1 MDANVSGERGKPG
14 APSSSGSERPSLSAR
29 AFSILAA
36 WPEVPTARRTAIE
49 AALTLASLLA
59 ATLLGFWFD
68 SLGMGE
74 APVVII
80 YVLSVQVVALVTTRR
95 LHCVIATAAS
105 VLLFN
110 YFFIDPRLSLH
121 AWGPQYP
128 GAFAVMG
135 IVALL
140 SSTLAMSLRHHAHL
154 AQENSR
160 LMAFLL
166 QTDHLLQDCSSADQ
180 IVDAAGRQLA
190 ALLGRDVVWYEA
202 TDAGLTPVRFFSPA
216 EGEETVGETPGSSGR
231 DGDRMGSGGA
241 HSTAVAPRTPVPAPA
256 HPTQASLP
264 PDVPL
269 ELPVAMRALENGVP
283 AGRGTDGFAAASGLY
298 APVGDPHHPDGVMG
312 IVVGDHDLTPG
323 QRDVAMAVLGETG
336 LALGRERA
344 TRERQRAE
352 LRARNEQLR
361 ADLLRGISH
370 DIRTPLTSISG
381 SADVLLSSGDRL
393 APSERDRLL
402 RGIRD
407 DATWLVATVQ
417 NLLAITRLQS
427 GGVRPNLGLELM
439 DDVVEEALRHV
450 DPRVS
455 RHRLTVE
462 PSRGVCLV
470 RVDASLMVQVVV
482 NLVNNAVK
490 HTPDGSS
497 IVISLHREGDSVV
510 TTVCDDGPGIPAA
523 DRERVFDSFYT
534 VGRERADVGRGFG
547 LGLSL
552 CRSIVTAHGG
562 TIGVGARQPHGS
574 AFWFR
579 LPACELPGGGDDEP
593 RG

>member
-14 APSSSGSERPSLSAR
+14 APPSSGGGRPSLSTR

-36 WPEVPTARRTAIE
+36 WPEVPTAHRTALE

-68 SLGMGE
+68 SLDMGE
-74 APVVII
+74 APIVII

-110 YFFIDPRLSLH
+110 YLFIDPRLSLH

-166 QTDHLLQDCSSADQ
+166 QTDHLLQDCASADQ

-190 ALLGRDVVWYEA
+190 ALLGRDVVWYEV
-202 TDAGLTPVRFFSPA
+202 TDGGLTPVRFFSPA
-216 EGEETVGETPGSSGR
+216 AGEETVGEKPGPSGCG
-231 DGDRMGSGGA
+231 GDRMGSGGA
-241 HSTAVAPRTPVPAPA
+241 HPTAVAPRAPVPAPA

-283 AGRGTDGFAAASGLY
+283 VGRGTDGFSAASGLY
-298 APVGDPHHPDGVMG
+298 APVGDLHHPDGVMG
-312 IVVGDHDLTPG
+312 IIVGDHDLTPG

-427 GGVRPNLGLELM
+427 GGVRPNLDLELM
-439 DDVVEEALRHV
+439 DDVVEEALRHI
-450 DPRVS
+450 DPRVA

-497 IVISLHREGDSVV
+497 IVISLRREGDSVV

-534 VGRERADVGRGFG
+534 VGRERADAGRGFG

-579 LPACELPGGGDDEP
+579 LPACELPGGDGDEP

>member
-14 APSSSGSERPSLSAR
+14 APSSSGSERPSLSVR
-29 AFSILAA
+29 AFSIFAA

-74 APVVII
+74 APIVII

-166 QTDHLLQDCSSADQ
+166 QTDHLLQDCTSADQ
-180 IVDAAGRQLA
+180 IVDATGRQLA
-190 ALLGRDVVWYEA
+190 SLLDRDVVWYEA
-202 TDAGLTPVRFFSPA
+202 SDGGLVPTRSFSPSGMA
-216 EGEETVGETPGSSGR
+216 AAGGETRGPSGR
-231 DGDRMGSGGA
+231 DGDCMGSRDA
-241 HSTAVAPRTPVPAPA
+241 LTAPAPTPDVSTPAPA
-256 HPTQASLP
+256 TSLP

-269 ELPVAMRALENGVP
+269 ELPVAMRALENGAP
-283 AGRGTDGFAAASGLY
+283 AGRGTDGFASAAGLY
-298 APVGDPHHPDGVMG
+298 VPVGDPHRPDGVMG